1 MKTYNIKYHFG
12 QMDSMPRVAFLTEDA
27 RYTVNQIGSIFAT
40 RMDCRYLVIDEIV
53 LA

>member
-1 MKTYNIKYHFG
+1 
-12 QMDSMPRVAFLTEDA
+12 MDSTPRVATLTEDA

-53 LA
+53 AEWAELTA